1 MTNRRAFVAAWQPP
15 EGQMSMSKPHDF
27 RWNPRRHVFAPPKP
41 RKPQPVS
48 RMTIGILAMLVIV
61 GAGAIY
67 VYDRQPGL
75 TADTHVIPLQPHAD
89 GFTGPLGSG
98 RISLSFIT
106 SSGARYIR
114 IELRDSAGR
123 PLQPQP
129 GTIVSLDSNT
139 AAGARQSIAF
149 RRDGTAL
156 VSATP
161 VQQLADRSILVI
173 IEGRTRHVFAL
184 DEHALLLDQ
193 HQIEKPAA

>member
-1 MTNRRAFVAAWQPP
+1 
-15 EGQMSMSKPHDF
+15 MSKPHDF
-27 RWNPRRHVFAPPKP
+27 RWNPRRRVFASPKP

-48 RMTIGILAMLVIV
+48 RMAIGILAMLVIV

-75 TADTHVIPLQPHAD
+75 TADTHVIPLQPHEG
-89 GFTGPLGSG
+89 GFKGPLGSG
-98 RISLSFIT
+98 RIDLSFIT
-106 SSGARYIR
+106 RSGARYIR

-123 PLQPQP
+123 PLEPQP
-129 GTIVSLDSNT
+129 GTV
-139 AAGARQSIAF
+139 AF

-173 IEGRTRHVFAL
+173 VEGRTRHVFAL